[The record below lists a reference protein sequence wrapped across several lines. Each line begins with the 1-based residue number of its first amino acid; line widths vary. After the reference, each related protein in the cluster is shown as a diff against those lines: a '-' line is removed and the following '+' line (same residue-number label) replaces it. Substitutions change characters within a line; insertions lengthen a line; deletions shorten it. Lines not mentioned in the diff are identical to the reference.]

1 MAKGVAPRVA
11 PLLLLFAAAAEAGRK
26 KEVVEK
32 PLPSVSM
39 QMLDLTLSPLKK
51 LAAAYSELPVA
62 EHMTLPMF
70 AGTCVLSLFLL
81 WVISRILDPKPYLY
95 NGGKL
100 GYLEKKSVF
109 VCEKTGKVGIQKE
122 SGAVC
127 PKTGK
132 PLCECPK

>member
-81 WVISRILDPKPYLY
+81 WVISRILTEI
-95 NGGKL
+95 L
-100 GYLEKKSVF
+100 GYHIF
-109 VCEKTGKVGIQKE
+109 NPPNFFG
-122 SGAVC
+122 
-127 PKTGK
+127 P
-132 PLCECPK
+132 PLRKFGQVRFP

>member
-51 LAAAYSELPVA
+51 LAAAYSEQV
-62 EHMTLPMF
+62 
-70 AGTCVLSLFLL
+70 G
-81 WVISRILDPKPYLY
+81 LDYAC
-95 NGGKL
+95 
-100 GYLEKKSVF
+100 F
-109 VCEKTGKVGIQKE
+109 KE
-122 SGAVC
+122 YYDTTFGES
-127 PKTGK
+127 
-132 PLCECPK
+132 

>member
-51 LAAAYSELPVA
+51 LAAAYSEVTIELIKMA
-62 EHMTLPMF
+62 HARF
-70 AGTCVLSLFLL
+70 A
-81 WVISRILDPKPYLY
+81 LY
-95 NGGKL
+95 S
-100 GYLEKKSVF
+100 ER
-109 VCEKTGKVGIQKE
+109 
-122 SGAVC
+122 
-127 PKTGK
+127 
-132 PLCECPK
+132 